1 MIPPSAPDLAP
12 EPEGVCSLPR
22 RRPASGAAPA
32 QPSPSSHRPDLI
44 ARLKAGIAAL
54 EGTAP
59 RFDAALPA
67 GGPSP
72 WRLGLDGLDARLPAA
87 GLAADGV
94 HAVLPGSP
102 SDIAA
107 AMGFCAA
114 LAVRRLV
121 TLDPQDTRPVLW
133 VRQTLM
139 TREAGRLH
147 GHGLAALGLPHG
159 RLVTVSLRKP
169 AAVLWTIEEAL
180 KSKALSAV
188 VADGDPAKLDL
199 ATVRRLVL
207 AAAAGAT
214 PAVLCLPKPCA
225 EAVAGAHTRW
235 QVAAAASQAPAFD
248 PEAPGLPA
256 WTIELQH
263 CRSGRPGSASAE
275 WHHASHRFSVA
286 AALPGGAPGARTAQ
300 DERPAAAGSRAVR
313 AG

>member
-1 MIPPSAPDLAP
+1 MIPPSAPDNAP
-12 EPEGVCSLPR
+12 ETQGVCPLPR
-22 RRPASGAAPA
+22 RPPASGEAPA
-32 QPSPSSHRPDLI
+32 RTPNAHRPDLI
-44 ARLKAGIAAL
+44 TRLKAGIAAL
-54 EGTAP
+54 EGAGP
-59 RFDAALPA
+59 RFDPALPA

-72 WRLGLDGLDARLPAA
+72 WRLGLDALDERLPAA
-87 GLAADGV
+87 GLDSSGV

-102 SDIAA
+102 LDIAA

-121 TLDPQDTRPVLW
+121 SVGEGDARPVLW

-147 GHGLAALGLPHG
+147 GHGLAALGLPHR

-188 VADGDPAKLDL
+188 VADADPARLDL
-199 ATVRRLVL
+199 AAVRRLVL

-214 PAVLCLPKPCA
+214 PAILCLPKPCPG
-225 EAVAGAHTRW
+225 AVAGAHTRW
-235 QVAAAASQAPAFD
+235 QVAAAVSQGPAFD

-256 WTIELQH
+256 WTIELQR
-263 CRSGRPGSASAE
+263 CRGGRPGDASAE

-286 AALPGGAPGARTAQ
+286 AALPGGAPGARPPQ
-300 DERPAAAGSRAVR
+300 DERAPAAGGRAVR

>member
-1 MIPPSAPDLAP
+1 MIPPSALDDAP
-12 EPEGVCSLPR
+12 EPGGVCSLSR
-22 RRPASGAAPA
+22 QGLAGSAAPA
-32 QPSPSSHRPDLI
+32 RAPSTHRPDLI

-121 TLDPQDTRPVLW
+121 GLSEGDGRPVLW

-139 TREAGRLH
+139 SREAGRLY
-147 GHGLAALGLPHG
+147 GHGVAALGLPH
-159 RLVTVSLRKP
+159 RCLVTVSLRKP

-188 VADGDPAKLDL
+188 VADADPVKLDL

-207 AAAAGAT
+207 AAATGAT
-214 PAVLCLPKPCA
+214 PAILCLPKPC
-225 EAVAGAHTRW
+225 AVAGAHTRW
-235 QVAAAASQAPAFD
+235 QVTAAASRAPAFD

-256 WTIELQH
+256 WTIDLQH
-263 CRSGRPGSASAE
+263 CRGGRPGSASAE

-286 AALPGGAPGARTAQ
+286 AALPGGAPGARAPQ
-300 DERPAAAGSRAVR
+300 DERPAAAGGRAVR